1 MKSSRAIGWILLIGG
16 AALLPVLFK
25 GAYVHH
31 VLVMCLIFG
40 FSALGLNLI
49 FGFAGQAA
57 FGLPAFF
64 ALGGYISALLAIR
77 LGLPFWVALPGTMVL
92 SAMFGLLIGYPCLH
106 LRGIY
111 FGITTMAFAQILY
124 YIASNW
130 ISLTR
135 GPMGLVGVPVPRIH
149 LGSFDF
155 EFETGFKYY
164 YLVLAAIVVTVWLLR
179 MLMKTP
185 LGRAFVAIREN
196 EDLASSIGIH
206 PFWIKMIAFMLAC
219 TITAVG
225 GSFYAH
231 FSRFMSPNEFQWYY
245 IGLTFIM
252 VITGGMGTVM
262 GPVIGAVIFT
272 VLPEVFRAIEQYRN
286 ILTGTLL
293 ILVVIFFPEGIMGL
307 VNRRLERKR
316 PVSSP
321 PPSRGGEV
329 DPV

>member
-1 MKSSRAIGWILLIGG
+1 MRLPRAVGWLLVI
-16 AALLPVLFK
+16 AAASLLPVVVK
-25 GAYVHH
+25 GAYIHH
-31 VLVMCLIFG
+31 VLVMCCIFG

-64 ALGGYISALLAIR
+64 ALGGYISSLLALR
-77 LGLPFWVALPGTMVL
+77 LGLPFWVALPGTMFIA
-92 SAMFGLLIGYPCLH
+92 AMFGFLIGYPSLH

-124 YIASNW
+124 YIAANW

-135 GPMGLVGVPVPRIH
+135 GPMGLVDVPVPQIEV
-149 LGSFDF
+149 GTFQFQFD
-155 EFETGFKYY
+155 TGFKYY
-164 YLVLAAIVVTVWLLR
+164 YLVLATIGVTVWLLSR
-179 MLMKTP
+179 LVKTP

-196 EDLASSIGIH
+196 EDLASSIGVH

-252 VITGGMGTVM
+252 VITGGLGTVS
-262 GPVIGAVIFT
+262 GPIVGAAIFT

-286 ILTGTLL
+286 ILTGTML

-307 VNRRLERKR
+307 VNRRLARRK
-316 PVSSP
+316 PESWP
-321 PPSRGGEV
+321 PQ
-329 DPV
+329 DPGAGVEPA

>member
-1 MKSSRAIGWILLIGG
+1 MRTPRLVTCLLLAI
-16 AALLPVLFK
+16 AASLPLALS
-25 GAYVHH
+25 GAYAHH

-64 ALGGYISALLAIR
+64 ALGGYISALLAMR
-77 LGLPFWVALPGTMVL
+77 LGFPFWLALPATMVL
-92 SAMFGLLIGYPCLH
+92 AAVFGFVIGYPCLH

-130 ISLTR
+130 LSLTR
-135 GPMGLVGVPVPRIH
+135 GPNGLVDVPIPRAS
-149 LGSFDF
+149 LGGLSLEFD
-155 EFETGFKYY
+155 TGLKYY
-164 YLVLAAIVVTVWLLR
+164 YLMLAAMVVALYLLSR
-179 MLMKTP
+179 LTDTP

-196 EDLASSIGIH
+196 EDLAASIGIH

-219 TITAVG
+219 SITATG

-231 FSRFMSPNEFQWYY
+231 FTRFMSPNEFQWYY

-252 VITGGMGTVM
+252 VITGGIGTIG
-262 GPVIGAVIFT
+262 GPLIGAVIFT
-272 VLPEVFRAIEQYRN
+272 VLPEVFRFIEPYRN

-293 ILVVIFFPEGIMGL
+293 ILVVIFFPEGIMGMIH
-307 VNRRLERKR
+307 RRW
-316 PVSSP
+316 
-321 PPSRGGEV
+321 SRGRAGVE
-329 DPV
+329 PA

>member
-1 MKSSRAIGWILLIGG
+1 MRIPRPAYVMLLVAA
-16 AALLPVLFK
+16 AALLPVLFT

-31 VLVMCLIFG
+31 VLVMCLVFG

-64 ALGGYISALLAIR
+64 ALGGYISAILAMR
-77 LGLPFWVALPGTMVL
+77 LGFPFWLALPMTMVL
-92 SAMFGLLIGYPCLH
+92 AAWFGFLIGYPCLH

-130 ISLTR
+130 LWLTR
-135 GPMGLVGVPVPRIH
+135 GPNGLVDVPIPRVS
-149 LGSFDF
+149 LGEASF
-155 EFETGFKYY
+155 EFDTGFKYY
-164 YLVLAAIVVTVWLLR
+164 YLMLAAMVVTLYLLAR
-179 MLMKTP
+179 LMKTP

-196 EDLASSIGIH
+196 EELASSIGIH
-206 PFWIKMIAFMLAC
+206 PFWIKLIAFMLAC
-219 TITAVG
+219 TITAMG

-231 FSRFMSPNEFQWYY
+231 FTRFMSPHEFQWYY

-252 VITGGMGTVM
+252 VITGGIGTIG
-262 GPVIGAVIFT
+262 GPLIGAVIFT
-272 VLPEVFRAIEQYRN
+272 VLPEVFRFIEPYRN

-293 ILVVIFFPEGIMGL
+293 ILVVMFFPEGIMGML
-307 VNRRLERKR
+307 NRRWPRKGAGVE
-316 PVSSP
+316 PA
-321 PPSRGGEV
+321 
-329 DPV
+329 